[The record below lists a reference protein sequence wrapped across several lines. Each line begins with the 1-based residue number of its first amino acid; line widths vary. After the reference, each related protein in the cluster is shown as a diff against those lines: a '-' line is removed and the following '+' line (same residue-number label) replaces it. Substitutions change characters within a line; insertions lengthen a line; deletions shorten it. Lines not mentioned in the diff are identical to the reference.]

1 MSFPSLNIRSLYSVI
16 LLSLCSALHAQVAVD
31 RQTELTAQQAVQ
43 TLGNELMK
51 GNFDYSYEKIYPRW
65 KRRLVKRYGG
75 EKAFNAQLEKANQ
88 QKENARFV
96 ISSYKALQPAAFFSV
111 WRAKKIDDRTGKPI
125 QNHLGQ
131 EVIVEHW
138 LAIVP
143 TVTSIKIPI
152 SDMPGKVREVEE
164 SSYTVAVSEKGT
176 NDWRFMTGLR
186 PSVKELRSM
195 FPTLPSTEKELGIP
209 AASIREIK

>member
-1 MSFPSLNIRSLYSVI
+1 MSFSSPNIRSLYSII

-31 RQTELTAQQAVQ
+31 RQTEQAAQQAVQ

-65 KRRLVKRYGG
+65 KRRLAKRYGG

-88 QKENARFV
+88 QKEKARFV

-111 WRAKKIDDRTGKPI
+111 WRAKKIDNSTGKPI

-164 SSYTVAVSEKGT
+164 SSYTIAISEKGT
-176 NDWRFMTGLR
+176 NDWRFMTGLK
-186 PSVKELRSM
+186 PSVQELRGM